1 MRLSESNVQSLQ
13 NIINNAQD
21 LLNQN
26 TAETIS
32 QDEIEGTL
40 YALSVDVADLCA
52 EHNVEMSSG
61 GF

>member
-13 NIINNAQD
+13 TIIANAQD
-21 LLNQN
+21 LLNHN
-26 TAETIS
+26 TAATIS
-32 QDEIEGTL
+32 QDKIEGTL
-40 YALSVDVADLCA
+40 YALSMDVSDLCA

>member
-1 MRLSESNVQSLQ
+1 MRLSEANVQALQ
-13 NIINNAQD
+13 NIIDNAKS
-21 LLNQN
+21 LLDHN
-26 TAETIS
+26 TAATIS

-40 YALSVDVADLCA
+40 YTLSMDVADLCA

>member
-1 MRLSESNVQSLQ
+1 MSLSEANVQALQ
-13 NIINNAQD
+13 NIIANAQD

-26 TAETIS
+26 TASTLL
-32 QDEIEGTL
+32 QDTVEGSLYTL
-40 YALSVDVADLCA
+40 SMDVADLCA

>member
-1 MRLSESNVQSLQ
+1 MRLSEANVQSLQ
-13 NIINNAQD
+13 NIIANAQD

-26 TAETIS
+26 TAATIS
-32 QDEIEGTL
+32 QDTVEGSLYTL
-40 YALSVDVADLCA
+40 SIDVADLCA

>member
-13 NIINNAQD
+13 SIIANAQD
-21 LLNQN
+21 LLNHN
-26 TAETIS
+26 TANTLS
-32 QDEIEGTL
+32 QSTVEGTL
-40 YALSVDVADLCA
+40 YTLSIDVSDLCA

>member
-13 NIINNAQD
+13 NIIANAQD
-21 LLNQN
+21 LLNHN
-26 TAETIS
+26 TASTLR
-32 QDEIEGTL
+32 QDTGVGAL
-40 YALSVDVADLCA
+40 YALSMDVSDLCA